1 MSDTKLVEPK
11 FEMSAFMST
20 VARTDKYTRIDGE
33 VFSMFFDAA
42 DNAIAMGIGPGPY
55 FMQFFPFA
63 HITEMLAY
71 NKAKFESEEVERLE
85 REAKAESKRREA
97 EAAQAE
103 KDARR
108 LAMKALHAK
117 PE

>member
-20 VARTDKYTRIDGE
+20 VARTEKYTRLDGE
-33 VFSMFFDAA
+33 VISMFFDAA
-42 DNAIAMGIGPGPY
+42 GNAIAMGIGPGPY
-55 FMQFFPFA
+55 FMQFWPFA
-63 HITEMLAY
+63 HTSEMLEY
-71 NKAKFESEEVERLE
+71 NKAKLESEEAECAERDV
-85 REAKAESKRREA
+85 KAESKRREA
-97 EAAQAE
+97 EAALAE